1 VEPATKQDLQE
12 ARQGLQHEVR
22 EVKHELRQE
31 LQEVKQELKQDLR
44 EANQALEER
53 LSQRIDN
60 AKQDLRA
67 ELLQRMDEH
76 AASLEES
83 IRDSQTEMLKAF
95 LPYQEAQRVRINIL
109 ESGLTER
116 MNIMEHRLFEIEKKL
131 LLNPP
136 AA

>member
-1 VEPATKQDLQE
+1 VEAATKQDLQE
-12 ARQGLQHEVR
+12 ATQGLQN
-22 EVKHELRQE
+22 E

-44 EANQALEER
+44 ESIQALEER
-53 LSQRIDN
+53 MSERIDN
-60 AKQDLRA
+60 AKQDLRV

-95 LPYQEAQRVRINIL
+95 LPHQEAQRVRINTL
-109 ESGLTER
+109 ESGITQR
-116 MNIMEHRLFEIEKKL
+116 MDILEHRLFEIEKKL